1 MIMQPRRVPVD
12 QFSLFSDQEFKICE
26 AAIKGLA
33 STAYLFHSSLND
45 TLLVEY
51 WKERDQRTLQHES
64 KSPTVTQVGADYTEW
79 YTALQCGGN
88 GWFPGLA

>member
-1 MIMQPRRVPVD
+1 MMIKQPRRVQLTSKDLPV
-12 QFSLFSDQEFKICE
+12 LPI
-26 AAIKGLA
+26 
-33 STAYLFHSSLND
+33 YLFHSPLND
-45 TLLVEY
+45 ILLVEY